1 MYASP
6 RFSLLRLGLVALA
19 VVAVTPYLHSQSMM
33 LRNNHSNFGGIAIN
47 RGDFNG
53 DGILDIVT
61 ANNSTSSVSVY
72 FGRSDG
78 TFAAPIDT
86 NTGIGASDLA
96 LGDFNNDGKLDVAIT
111 NTTGRSAQVL
121 LGNGN
126 GTFQPAQLI
135 SLDGQA
141 VSITA
146 SDFNNDGKMDL
157 AIGITQFGS
166 LILNEIEVLQGDGA
180 GHFALAATL
189 GLGAN
194 NSLVRKIRVGDF
206 NNDGKVDIAVLQ
218 QQALNVF
225 FGNGNFTFD
234 FLALADFQQAN
245 DMNTGDLNQDGFTDI
260 LLSTFDGGSTGSAS
274 TGGVLAFFGTPTRNL
289 TSQDAIL
296 SSNISGT
303 SSSYGSPSEMVA
315 ADVNGDGINDIVA
328 LDDDALS
335 ANGVYVWTGNPD
347 GSFQQTPTKFIY
359 TTDRNKVAMVAGDFN
374 RDGKIDFAATLIGN
388 STMEVLL
395 NATTRAACQKNLSD
409 PSMTVCQP
417 QEATFSNSPLHII
430 AKGNSSKTVTDIN
443 VYIDNV
449 LKGQFAASS
458 IDKTFTVANGSHFVV
473 VKGFDSTG
481 ASFRSDRHVTIFT
494 GAPGQTCPVSPVL
507 SVHICLPAQNATL
520 HSPVQIFANGYSP
533 QPITSIQVY
542 IDNQLVFNDLTASEV
557 NKLFSMS
564 LGSHFIVV
572 KFFDANG
579 NIISDSRTITVN

>member
-6 RFSLLRLGLVALA
+6 RFSLLRLGLIVLA

-72 FGRSDG
+72 FGRADG

-86 NTGIGASDLA
+86 NTGLPASDMA
-96 LGDFNNDGKLDVAIT
+96 LGDFNNDGKLDVAISNNGGHT
-111 NTTGRSAQVL
+111 VQVL

-126 GTFQPAQLI
+126 GTFQPAETIQT
-135 SLDGQA
+135 DGSA
-141 VSITA
+141 VSIAA

-157 AIGITQFGS
+157 AVGVAQSAPFV
-166 LILNEIEVLQGDGA
+166 NEVEVLQGDGA
-180 GHFALAATL
+180 GHFSLATVL
-189 GLGAN
+189 STFSNG
-194 NSLVRKIRVGDF
+194 SFVKKVRAGDF
-206 NNDGKVDIAVLQ
+206 DNDGKADLAVLEQ
-218 QQALNVF
+218 SGIDIEI
-225 FGNGNFTFD
+225 GNGNFTFSSSST
-234 FLALADFQQAN
+234 LAGFQAN
-245 DMNTGDLNQDGFTDI
+245 DMTTGDLNQDGSTDI
-260 LLSTFDGGSTGSAS
+260 LLSTFDGGSSGSVS
-274 TGGVLAFFGTPTRNL
+274 TGTVLAVSIDAGNRGTTFR
-289 TSQDAIL
+289 TVIA
-296 SSNISGT
+296 SGPF
-303 SSSYGSPSEMVA
+303 GSPSEMIA

-328 LDDDALS
+328 LDDDSTS
-335 ANGVYVWTGNPD
+335 ANGVYVWIGNPD
-347 GSFQQTPTKFIY
+347 GTFQQTPIKFIY
-359 TTDRNKVAMVAGDFN
+359 TTDLNTTALVAGDFN
-374 RDGKIDFAATLIGN
+374 RDGKTDFAATLLSN

-395 NATTRAACQKNLSD
+395 NATPRAPCQKNTAN

-417 QEATFSNSPLHII
+417 QDATFSNSPLHIV
-430 AKGNSSKTVTDIN
+430 AQGNSSNTVTDIN

-449 LKGQFAASS
+449 LQGQFAASS
-458 IDKTFTVANGSHFVV
+458 IDKTFTVANGGHFVV

-481 ASFRSDRHVTIFT
+481 ASFQSNRHVTIFT

-507 SVHICLPAQNATL
+507 SMHICFPAQNATL

-533 QPITSIQVY
+533 RPITSIQVY
-542 IDNQLVFNDLTASEV
+542 IDNQLVFNDLTSSEV

>member
-1 MYASP
+1 MNASP
-6 RFSLLRLGLVALA
+6 RCSFFRLGLLALA
-19 VVAVTPYLHSQSMM
+19 VFAVTPYLHSQSMM

-72 FGRSDG
+72 LGRADG

-86 NTGIGASDLA
+86 NTGIGANDLA
-96 LGDFNNDGKLDVAIT
+96 VGDFNNDGKLDIAIS
-111 NTTGRSAQVL
+111 NNTGRSVQVL

-126 GTFQPAQLI
+126 GTFQPAQMI
-135 SLDGQA
+135 SIDGQS
-141 VSITA
+141 VSITT

-194 NSLVRKIRVGDF
+194 NPLVQKIRVGDF

-218 QQALNVF
+218 QQALNVL

-234 FLALADFQQAN
+234 QVPVASFSLAN
-245 DMNTGDLNQDGFTDI
+245 DMTTGDVNQDSFTDI
-260 LLSTFDGGSTGSAS
+260 LLSTFNGGTSGSAS
-274 TGGVLAFFGTPTRNL
+274 TGTVEAYFGTPGRQFTHS
-289 TSQDAIL
+289 TAI
-296 SSNISGT
+296 G
-303 SSSYGSPSEMVA
+303 SSSFGSPSEMVA
-315 ADVNGDGINDIVA
+315 ADVNGDGINDIAA
-328 LDDDALS
+328 LDDDELS
-335 ANGVYVWTGNPD
+335 ANGLYVWLGNAD
-347 GSFQQTPTKFIY
+347 GTYQQTPTKFIY

-374 RDGKIDFAATLIGN
+374 RDGKIDFAATLVGN

-395 NATTRAACQKNLSD
+395 NATLRAACQKNLAN

-481 ASFRSDRHVTIFT
+481 ASFQSDRHVTIFT
-494 GAPGQTCPVSPVL
+494 GAPGQTCAVAPTL

-533 QPITSIQVY
+533 RPITSIQVY

-579 NIISDSRTITVN
+579 NEISDSRTITVN